1 MRPNFNPLAIFSL
14 LVDVWCV
21 NFLQQLQQSR
31 FLICSNI
38 LTLSVKMESTSNCSC
53 FLLVGKFRWKFLR
66 FLHKTYNMMT
76 NEQRRTNKKDCSDRL
91 LWCVK
96 MKMVLS
102 EDNLLLLETVHNVL
116 KVIGG
121 FARRLRL
128 SLVSLCLRNLR

>member
-1 MRPNFNPLAIFSL
+1 MN
-14 LVDVWCV
+14 
-21 NFLQQLQQSR
+21 
-31 FLICSNI
+31 
-38 LTLSVKMESTSNCSC
+38 SVE
-53 FLLVGKFRWKFLR
+53 
-66 FLHKTYNMMT
+66 
-76 NEQRRTNKKDCSDRL
+76 TNKKDCSDRL

-128 SLVSLCLRNLR
+128 SLVENLRANMFQSVET

>member
-1 MRPNFNPLAIFSL
+1 
-14 LVDVWCV
+14 
-21 NFLQQLQQSR
+21 
-31 FLICSNI
+31 
-38 LTLSVKMESTSNCSC
+38 
-53 FLLVGKFRWKFLR
+53 
-66 FLHKTYNMMT
+66 MT

-102 EDNLLLLETVHNVL
+102 EDNLLLLKTVHDVL

-128 SLVSLCLRNLR
+128 SLVYTFKHTSVTQVFYSHSQID

>member
-1 MRPNFNPLAIFSL
+1 
-14 LVDVWCV
+14 
-21 NFLQQLQQSR
+21 
-31 FLICSNI
+31 
-38 LTLSVKMESTSNCSC
+38 
-53 FLLVGKFRWKFLR
+53 
-66 FLHKTYNMMT
+66 MT

-91 LWCVK
+91 FWCVK

-128 SLVSLCLRNLR
+128 SLVYAMFGLGFEVAKYDLLLTAVRLSKWL